1 MEIRASTIK
10 NCRAIVDRRYV
21 CRSIAGLATN
31 AVVANIP
38 VGIEQKSSAMT
49 AKQGF
54 LIVNGWVLTREDVAA
69 RDVLPDV
76 V

>member
-1 MEIRASTIK
+1 MK

-21 CRSIAGLATN
+21 CRSIAGLVIN
-31 AVVANIP
+31 VVVGNLPA
-38 VGIEQKSSAMT
+38 GIEQKSSMMA
-49 AKQGF
+49 ANQGF
-54 LIVNGWVLTREDVAA
+54 LIVNGWILTREDVAA